1 MYYSNNL
8 HIWFVVWSSIQKD
21 TTKPRN
27 YFEVNFTLGFG
38 LRAAPRGSS
47 GQEMSLGGFDSAEYE
62 ELADSDAGQDVM
74 GIDFLQWIRAVS
86 MVNFIEEATQ
96 WEKVIGGTE
105 ADLIAKQ
112 TRNDQLALKV

>member
-38 LRAAPRGSS
+38 LRAAPRGSI

-62 ELADSDAGQDVM
+62 ELADSDAVQDVM
-74 GIDFLQWIRAVS
+74 GRDFLT
-86 MVNFIEEATQ
+86 VNQSRKYGELH
-96 WEKVIGGTE
+96 WRRWRGTE

-112 TRNDQLALKV
+112 TRTDQLALKV